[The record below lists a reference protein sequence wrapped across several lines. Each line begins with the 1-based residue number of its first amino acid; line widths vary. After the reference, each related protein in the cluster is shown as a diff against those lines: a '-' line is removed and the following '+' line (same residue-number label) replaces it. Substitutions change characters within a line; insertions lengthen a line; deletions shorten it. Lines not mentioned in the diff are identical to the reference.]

1 MGSLCEPK
9 CGDKN
14 WIRSPASEFP
24 PNRRVRERCSNSDD
38 EISLLCSAE
47 QRRGFAS
54 VSSRKERDSDDRIS
68 QRESTRRVERSYRR
82 LYQRLGGR
90 RLRGWPKL
98 ADRISVGGIQIR
110 TVTVAGSRPDRSAGI
125 GDRRS
130 RQRSF
135 GACIESSDVCCSN
148 SLRQCGRSRR
158 IGLVS
163 SLNSRMAM

>member
-14 WIRSPASEFP
+14 WIRSAASEFP
-24 PNRRVRERCSNSDD
+24 SNRRIRERCSNSDD

-98 ADRISVGGIQIR
+98 AEQISVGGIQIR
-110 TVTVAGSRPDRSAGI
+110 TVTVAGRRPYRSAGNECHA
-125 GDRRS
+125 S
-130 RQRSF
+130 RPRLS
-135 GACIESSDVCCSN
+135 APW
-148 SLRQCGRSRR
+148 L
-158 IGLVS
+158 
-163 SLNSRMAM
+163 